1 MYMRTVTEPRDTLPS
16 VCAPAGLRRLC
27 AHTSDSRLPIAI
39 RRHLSNPQIVNTR
52 YRLPRDGAS
61 TLSISWSLCLGG
73 LGPQRIDRPRH
84 PSFQKSEEGR
94 GIRTP
99 STNHRPSTANSG
111 GACTGH
117 VAAHIPL
124 HGIPRPPLQPKTKLP
139 DVSNEPPARDHAD
152 ARRSTEAGS

>member
-1 MYMRTVTEPRDTLPS
+1 MRTVTEPRDTLPS
-16 VCAPAGLRRLC
+16 VCAPAGLRRPC
-27 AHTSDSRLPIAI
+27 AHTSDSRLPT

-99 STNHRPSTANSG
+99 STNHRPSTAKSG

-124 HGIPRPPLQPKTKLP
+124 HGIPRPPCNQKTKLP